1 MEERRKFARHACSLD
16 VRYRLDEADA
26 LTMDTVGLN
35 ISDRGIFLRP
45 SGGLHEGQRIRIR
58 FTLPDKAEIRNARAV
73 VIRQEPQDC
82 VAVMFL
88 SVYLNVSEYFG

>member
-1 MEERRKFARHACSLD
+1 
-16 VRYRLDEADA
+16 VDEADA

-45 SGGLHEGQRIRIR
+45 SGGLLEGQRIRIR
-58 FTLPDKAEIRNARAV
+58 FTLPDKAEVRNARAV

-88 SVYLNVSEYFG
+88 SVYPNVQECFE